1 MNGDPQDASRER
13 IPVKYRS
20 LLGRYAAV
28 IVIIAV
34 MLALAGVY
42 VTYTAQTTSDTITET
57 DQVTTATWTVDS
69 SFDHGAVVQRDTAV
83 LPEGE
88 RLTGLPSYFTTL
100 APHLDGTYQLSNQGD
115 VEDVS
120 GEIDL
125 NVVLQHVAEGD
136 DDEIITYW
144 EERESLDTEVIE
156 DGEGGHSVDFE
167 FNVTELDE
175 RVSDLEDQVG
185 ASPGTSEVLLVA
197 DTTLVGV
204 VDGQEFVDE
213 RTSRLEI
220 EPGAGTYS
228 VEAQPA
234 ESDTHEAIETV
245 ENEVPN
251 PDKPSTPMQAGA
263 ALLILLGIVGAGS
276 VGYLTYAGYTQV
288 SDKEREYADFE
299 NERDTFDKWI
309 STGKLPDGGEY
320 TRVELDSLADVVD
333 VAIDSNRRV
342 IESTGD
348 RRLFVTLVDGT
359 RYEFE
364 PPEQPA
370 SKRAADPL
378 DDGDT
383 PTGPIEDG
391 DSPDTEAGDIADG
404 EGSEEQADES
414 FSGVRSIFGSDS
426 NSNPDS
432 DSDIDSDSAVEDEQD
447 SEEPAREN

>member
-1 MNGDPQDASRER
+1 MNGDPQEASRER

-20 LLGRYAAV
+20 LLDRYAAV

-42 VTYTAQTTSDTITET
+42 VTYTAQTTPDTVTET
-57 DQVTTATWTVDS
+57 DQVTTGTWTVDS

-100 APHLDGTYQLSNQGD
+100 APQLDGTYELSNQGD

-125 NVVLQHVAEGD
+125 EVVLQHVAEGD
-136 DDEIITYW
+136 DGETITYW
-144 EERESLDTEVIE
+144 EERESLDTEVID

-167 FNVTELDE
+167 FNVTDLDE

-197 DTTLVGV
+197 DTTLVGI
-204 VDGQEFVDE
+204 VDGQEFTDE
-213 RTSRLEI
+213 RSSRLEI
-220 EPGAGTYS
+220 EPGSGTYS
-228 VEAQPA
+228 VEAEPA
-234 ESDTHEAIETV
+234 ESDTHEAIEVV

-251 PDKPSTPMQAGA
+251 PDKPSTPMQAGGI
-263 ALLILLGIVGAGS
+263 LLILLGVFGAGS
-276 VGYLTYAGYTQV
+276 VGYLTYAGYTEV
-288 SDKEREYADFE
+288 SDEEREYADFE

-309 STGKLPDGGEY
+309 STGRIPDGGEY

-348 RRLFVTLVDGT
+348 RRLFVTLVNDT

-364 PPEQPA
+364 PPEPPA

-378 DDGDT
+378 DDGDAS
-383 PTGPIEDG
+383 TGPIEDG
-391 DSPDTEAGDIADG
+391 DRPDTEAGEIADG
-404 EGSEEQADES
+404 EGSEERVGES
-414 FSGVRSIFGSDS
+414 FSGVRSLFGSDS
-426 NSNPDS
+426 DS
-432 DSDIDSDSAVEDEQD
+432 DSDVDSDSVAEDEQD
-447 SEEPAREN
+447 SDEPPREN